1 MKLIIDKEKIVEK
14 AFYIREE
21 DSTQPIMVIKV
32 GDLFLNGTE
41 IKDEELLSSLMQMVM
56 TQEQLKETF
65 QNIIRMKQS
74 SWRDQMKKHFREA
87 AKIGGDVFRLYE
99 IEAILDGEVLE

>member
-1 MKLIIDKEKIVEK
+1 MKLIIDKEKIAEK
-14 AFYIREE
+14 AFFIRDE

-56 TQEQLKETF
+56 TPEQLNEVF
-65 QNIIRMKQS
+65 QNMVMQKQS
-74 SWRDQMKKHFREA
+74 SWRDQMKEHFREA
-87 AKIGGDVFRLYE
+87 AENGDTFHLHE
-99 IEAILDGEVLE
+99 IENIIDGEVLE